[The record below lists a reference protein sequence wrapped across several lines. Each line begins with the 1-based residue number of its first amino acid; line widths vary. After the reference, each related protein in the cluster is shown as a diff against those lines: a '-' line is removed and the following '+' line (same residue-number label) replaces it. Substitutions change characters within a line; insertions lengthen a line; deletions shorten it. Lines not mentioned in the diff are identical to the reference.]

1 LTQGDDLLVDFERG
15 ASLTQ
20 DLPSGS
26 YTVSVLR
33 PEDEASV
40 ALDFVVADAGQ
51 TLTLIL
57 PSSLPDASVSG
68 PATAVAG
75 ATITVDWD
83 GPDAKN
89 DYLTVAKPDDKGYVN
104 YVYTREGTPAPLLMP
119 PEPGGYE
126 LRYVMADGKVT
137 LASQPITVTEAA
149 ASLDAPSEAPA
160 GATIPISWVGPDY
173 KNDYIGVSR
182 PDEDGYVNYTYT
194 REGAPLDLILPS
206 EPGTY
211 ELRYFMSQDK
221 TVLATQP
228 ITVTDV
234 SATLDVPA
242 TAAAGAE
249 LPVTWTGPDYK
260 NDYITVSIPGDAGYE
275 AYTYTR
281 EGASLDLTMPA
292 EPGTYEIR
300 YVMAQD
306 KRVLATQ
313 TIEVSSVEATVTIP
327 TTAPAGSQI
336 LVEWDGPNYKNDY
349 LAVVEPGMAPNAYV
363 NYTYARDGS
372 PLLLRMPTEPGTYE
386 IRYVA
391 NSDGDS
397 VLGTSEITL
406 TALAATLDA
415 PDQIPAG
422 AVLGVEWDG
431 PDYKGDF
438 VSLARV
444 GDPDNAY
451 EIYKYTSE
459 DSPMVLK
466 LPEGPGRYEL
476 RYVLGQD
483 KTVLAR
489 KPVEL
494 TYTPE

>member
-1 LTQGDDLLVDFERG
+1 MQCLADETGGQFLLADNATELGSALNEVTQAAAVYPTLFFAQDGEDGGRIETPLIWDLTQGDDLLVDFERG

-249 LPVTWTGPDYK
+249 LPVTWT
-260 NDYITVSIPGDAGYE
+260 
-275 AYTYTR
+275 
-281 EGASLDLTMPA
+281 
-292 EPGTYEIR
+292 
-300 YVMAQD
+300 
-306 KRVLATQ
+306 
-313 TIEVSSVEATVTIP
+313 
-327 TTAPAGSQI
+327 
-336 LVEWDGPNYKNDY
+336 
-349 LAVVEPGMAPNAYV
+349 
-363 NYTYARDGS
+363 
-372 PLLLRMPTEPGTYE
+372 
-386 IRYVA
+386 
-391 NSDGDS
+391 
-397 VLGTSEITL
+397 
-406 TALAATLDA
+406 
-415 PDQIPAG
+415 
-422 AVLGVEWDG
+422 
-431 PDYKGDF
+431 
-438 VSLARV
+438 
-444 GDPDNAY
+444 
-451 EIYKYTSE
+451 
-459 DSPMVLK
+459 
-466 LPEGPGRYEL
+466 
-476 RYVLGQD
+476 
-483 KTVLAR
+483 
-489 KPVEL
+489 
-494 TYTPE
+494 